1 MLGTIANRPYAVSL
15 VGNLVLLAKSK
26 ITEPPHEKKI
36 INANLYRLHTYCYV
50 TVTPATAFFLKM
62 PQFRSESRSEAPLF
76 LNQRTTILAFSRLEP
91 FAFPS
96 TKIERRR
103 LRACTIDGEQDLT
116 SLHSGHQKKIHQA
129 RCLLC
134 CSLVL
139 RRLHSALLSFA
150 LICSAFLAWLRQQHG
165 ELLLFIPSL
174 LQKERHVRSHVIRRN
189 QASRSQLLASVTWP
203 VIIGGY
209 VPLVSVETDGEA
221 TLEAEYYSPLPLA
234 WHFAF
239 KKSPFPCFSP

>member
-174 LQKERHVRSHVIRRN
+174 LQKERHVRSHVITRN
-189 QASRSQLLASVTWP
+189 QASRSQLPRECDVACDHWWVCTVGFSWNWLVPRKSIYINAGAKMASQESRRSYTV
-203 VIIGGY
+203 G
-209 VPLVSVETDGEA
+209 S
-221 TLEAEYYSPLPLA
+221 
-234 WHFAF
+234 
-239 KKSPFPCFSP
+239 